1 MVKKDI
7 EMYYIRTDTVQ
18 FSGWISLLYA
28 AGTLCCSTEVVFAAA
43 PASWVSAATLH
54 VLSEPV
60 ASDQQLE
67 DPGSNPRWIS
77 MSFFLPTNN
86 STINTSPYN
95 FSLRQA
101 KHFEQLSFGRSSGT
115 LEQRIDGKGCFFS
128 RGRNVSSQPLTD
140 FWQHMQ
146 SGSWYLVHWTTAK
159 STLALNTVSASALT
173 MQSKA
178 YHKEDP
184 A

>member
-1 MVKKDI
+1 MVRKYTEGLGFESKLDPRIEYFSISQHNINILVMPCKQIYLLQSCSLVKKDI

-28 AGTLCCSTEVVFAAA
+28 AGILCCSTEVVFAAA

-67 DPGSNPRWIS
+67 DPGSNPCWIS

-115 LEQRIDGKGCFFS
+115 LEQRIDGKGCFFQEEEMFP
-128 RGRNVSSQPLTD
+128 VSP
-140 FWQHMQ
+140 
-146 SGSWYLVHWTTAK
+146 
-159 STLALNTVSASALT
+159 
-173 MQSKA
+173 
-178 YHKEDP
+178 
-184 A
+184 